1 MTLNKVFALSV
12 IALGLA
18 ACSSN
23 GTANNGNNSL
33 VSGPGVATNGAVV
46 ASYSGLKRWCKR
58 SCQRLGKE

>member
-18 ACSSN
+18 ACSST
-23 GTANNGNNSL
+23 GSGSTADNSF
-33 VSGPGVATNGAVV
+33 VSGAGVATNGAVV